1 MQAYFEVMGLDV
13 DDVSWDSKMKEEM
26 WGDSMKGLDVG
37 EADSKSC
44 GMYIYIYIYLYTNYM
59 I

>member
-44 GMYIYIYIYLYTNYM
+44 GMYIYIYIQIT
-59 I
+59 